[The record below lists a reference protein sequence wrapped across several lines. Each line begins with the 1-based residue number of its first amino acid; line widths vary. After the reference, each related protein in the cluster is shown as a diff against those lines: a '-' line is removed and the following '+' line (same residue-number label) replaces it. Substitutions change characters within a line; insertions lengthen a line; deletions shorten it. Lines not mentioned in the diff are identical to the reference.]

1 MSLVVRW
8 VTKGIIICKPVSKGL
23 GLNTCTDRRALMF
36 GIFIDLLEAILEHRL
51 KSVSHR
57 CFIMWKCGLWAI
69 YSFFNLIKF
78 QKGYTLFYKNN
89 SIRTKALLSAEI

>member
-51 KSVSHR
+51 KSV
-57 CFIMWKCGLWAI
+57 CVPQMFYNVEMWIMGNLQ
-69 YSFFNLIKF
+69 FF
-78 QKGYTLFYKNN
+78 
-89 SIRTKALLSAEI
+89 